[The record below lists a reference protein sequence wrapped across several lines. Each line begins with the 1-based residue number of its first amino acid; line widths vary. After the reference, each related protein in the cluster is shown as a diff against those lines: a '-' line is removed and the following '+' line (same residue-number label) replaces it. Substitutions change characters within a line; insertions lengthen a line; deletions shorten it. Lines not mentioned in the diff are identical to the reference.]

1 LIYLNPRNFIPQNTQ
16 NRQPENQNQTKS
28 SDKSNFQAA
37 LSVKQKQSAL
47 ITSDYKNFHQNH
59 RHATKFKLMCA
70 IIVYA
75 N

>member
-1 LIYLNPRNFIPQNTQ
+1 LICLNLRNFILKNTQ
-16 NRQPENQNQTKS
+16 NRQPENQNQMKL
-28 SDKSNFQAA
+28 SDISNFQAA
-37 LSVKQKQSAL
+37 LSYKQKQSAL

-59 RHATKFKLMCA
+59 RRATKSKLMCA